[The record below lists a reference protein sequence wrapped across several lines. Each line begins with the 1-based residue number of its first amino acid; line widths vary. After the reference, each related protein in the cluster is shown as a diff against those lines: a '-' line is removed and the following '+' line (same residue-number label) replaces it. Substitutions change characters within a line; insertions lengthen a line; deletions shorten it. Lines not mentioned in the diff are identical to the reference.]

1 MNFSSIQR
9 ESEMSDTPC
18 KPIFVQSLVDA
29 TINEGETL
37 KLRAALNAHPE
48 PEVNQSIFLS

>member
-1 MNFSSIQR
+1 
-9 ESEMSDTPC
+9 MSDTPC